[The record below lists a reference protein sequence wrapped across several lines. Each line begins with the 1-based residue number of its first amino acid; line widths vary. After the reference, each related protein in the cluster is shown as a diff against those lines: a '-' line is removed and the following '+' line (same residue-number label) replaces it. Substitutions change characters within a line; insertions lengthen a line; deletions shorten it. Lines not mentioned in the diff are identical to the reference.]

1 MSNVI
6 IIIILAAAIALGVRE
21 SVKHFKGEG
30 GCCGGGSSYKPKKK
44 KLEGTITHTY
54 VLQVEDMHCQNCANT
69 ITGAVND
76 IEGAS
81 AKVNLKK
88 RTVTISCDRD
98 VDIQVIKDAITG
110 KGYKVKE
117 NS

>member
-44 KLEGTITHTY
+44 KLEGAITHTY

-69 ITGAVND
+69 ITYNKLLM
-76 IEGAS
+76 EQYLT
-81 AKVNLKK
+81 LKRK
-88 RTVTISCDRD
+88 QSPFP
-98 VDIQVIKDAITG
+98 ATG
-110 KGYKVKE
+110 MWMYR
-117 NS
+117 